1 MKTLQDK
8 FIIGVDH
15 GYGNMKTAN
24 HCFKTGMI
32 IAKTHP
38 RKILQKSY
46 HRSQICFPLLIAAP
60 LPKKPPPPTMK
71 PKEVIRWNDT

>member
-1 MKTLQDK
+1 M
-8 FIIGVDH
+8 IIETKIVIHDD
-15 GYGNMKTAN
+15 YCKNTS
-24 HCFKTGMI
+24 TED